1 MCLVILIC
9 CVVDQS
15 CSPVIQY
22 NYYTT
27 VCSTLRGRIEGAARS
42 IISVLH
48 TVGIY
53 STGGEFIALW
63 VETDLRLTSTKR
75 CLGTKFSDSSVPV
88 GLQTSKS
95 TFNSC
100 NTELLCSWCWSRPH
114 PSHNNSRFA
123 LATVL

>member
-27 VCSTLRGRIEGAARS
+27 VCSTLCGRIKGAARS
-42 IISVLH
+42 IISILH

-53 STGGEFIALW
+53 STDREFIALW
-63 VETDLRLTSTKR
+63 AETDLRS
-75 CLGTKFSDSSVPV
+75 
-88 GLQTSKS
+88 TSKK
-95 TFNSC
+95 SC
-100 NTELLCSWCWSRPH
+100 LHGHEVQRQQ
-114 PSHNNSRFA
+114 RA
-123 LATVL
+123 RRATNQ